1 MLGLH
6 TAFSG
11 VQIIV
16 CGCHCDMRACI
27 WLGNVCM
34 EWCGVVGSCI
44 KVTGGVE
51 AAVGERRE
59 GTH

>member
-16 CGCHCDMRACI
+16 CGCHCDRRACI
-27 WLGNVCM
+27 WLGNVCVLWWM
-34 EWCGVVGSCI
+34 SSCM
-44 KVTGGVE
+44 KVTRGVE